1 MTAINIQSITG
12 SNFPYTIYACDVYG
26 SQCIF
31 ADNDVI
37 RVYGDE
43 LPEKGIV
50 KLYELKN

>member
-1 MTAINIQSITG
+1 VLPEFNVS
-12 SNFPYTIYACDVYG
+12 PLVLK
-26 SQCIF
+26 SQVC

-50 KLYELKN
+50 KLYELKNR